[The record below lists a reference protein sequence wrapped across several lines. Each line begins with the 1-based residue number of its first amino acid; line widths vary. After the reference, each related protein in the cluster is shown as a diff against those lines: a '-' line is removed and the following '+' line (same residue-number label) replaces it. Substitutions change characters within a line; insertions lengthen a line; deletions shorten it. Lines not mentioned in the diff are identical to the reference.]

1 MEGRK
6 KCLSLFVRL
15 SGCRNADVHTTELVD
30 LVVFNFREND
40 LFLQTDVLV
49 DAAVERAG
57 TDTTEVT
64 NTRESDSD

>member
-40 LFLQTDVLV
+40 LFLQTDVV
-49 DAAVERAG
+49 VAAAVK
-57 TDTTEVT
+57 
-64 NTRESDSD
+64 